1 MKDIYSKTTV
11 NINGEII
18 DAENAKI
25 SVFDRGFLFGDSIYE
40 VSYTTKRSIL
50 FYEEHM
56 DRLFNSAKLLNMNIF
71 LDRDELT
78 EQIMKTLKA
87 SDLDEGYFRLII
99 TRGESEISLNPNLS
113 THNNFVIMVKPRPN
127 YSKELYDKGIDLLL
141 SNVIRNPKNATDPN
155 AKSGNYLNNVMA
167 ISEAKKKGYSDAI
180 MVNGDGQLTEGTTFN
195 FWIIKGKQILT
206 PMSDNGLLMGIT
218 RHKVLELK
226 EVEGLEIKEAQLFP
240 KDIFEADEMFITS
253 STRGVMPI
261 SKVLTNTGLK
271 EFKSF
276 NKTHLIANAYGQ
288 LVESYLAKSKY
299 KY

>member
-11 NINGEII
+11 NINGEIL

-25 SVFDRGFLFGDSIYE
+25 SIFDRGFLFGDSIYE
-40 VSYTTKRSIL
+40 VSYTSKRNIL

-56 DRLFNSAKLLNMNIF
+56 DRLYNSAKLLNMNIF
-71 LDRDELT
+71 IDRDKLT
-78 EQIMKTLKA
+78 QEILKTLKA
-87 SDLDEGYFRLII
+87 SNLDDGYFRLII

-113 THNNFVIMVKPRPN
+113 THNNFVIMVKPRPS
-127 YSKELYDKGIDLLL
+127 YSNELYIKGIDLLL

-167 ISEAKKKGYSDAI
+167 IAEAKKKGYSDAI
-180 MVNGDGQLTEGTTFN
+180 MVNGNGQLTEGTTFN
-195 FWIIKGKQILT
+195 FWIIKGNQVLT

-226 EVEGLEIKEAQLFP
+226 NIDDLEMKEAELFP

-261 SKVLTNTGLK
+261 SKILTNDGLK
-271 EFKSF
+271 EFQSF
-276 NKTHLIANAYGQ
+276 EKTNRVANAYGQ
-288 LVESYLAKSKY
+288 LVENYLAESKY